1 VTDAPPLEASLA
13 SPDAAQAAGVLP
25 GANALPMP
33 GAPEAA
39 PLVPTRQ
46 ERRRVLAAAMVVTA
60 LASMDGN
67 IVGPALPRIVSDLG
81 GLAHLSWVVTAFSV
95 ASTAATPV
103 YGFLS
108 NRLGRKLAFTV
119 SICVFLGGS
128 VLCGAADSMVWLI
141 AARAVQGIG
150 AGGLITLAQTAI
162 GDVLAPRERPKF
174 QGWIASVFAVC
185 SVAGPLLGGAV
196 TDYLS
201 WPWIFYINL
210 PVGLVALAMILAG
223 PRRAHGAAIRGFD
236 AAGFALVIFATC
248 AFLLALSWG
257 GTVYAWDSLPI
268 LALLAST
275 VAAITALVFV
285 ERRAAEPALPPRL
298 FADPVIGR
306 TILSLSLAVMGMFG
320 SLVFVPLFFQLV
332 HGASATEAGLRTAP
346 IMAGLICSSIFGGRA
361 VARLGRT
368 KPFMLGGL
376 GIAGLSMVALAA
388 SVHAG
393 VGSNGFDALLV
404 VLGAGMGLVMPNM
417 TTTIQNAARAGE
429 LGVAMATTSFF
440 RSLGGAFGVALAGM
454 MLSVTLRSYTAAGG
468 RNLMNAGVQ
477 ALQSLPVAERAVV
490 VGAYGN
496 AVALIFAVFAAVL
509 VASFAVAAVTP
520 EVALRRTL
528 RAV

>member
-1 VTDAPPLEASLA
+1 
-13 SPDAAQAAGVLP
+13 
-25 GANALPMP
+25 
-33 GAPEAA
+33 
-39 PLVPTRQ
+39 
-46 ERRRVLAAAMVVTA
+46 
-60 LASMDGN
+60 
-67 IVGPALPRIVSDLG
+67 
-81 GLAHLSWVVTAFSV
+81 
-95 ASTAATPV
+95 
-103 YGFLS
+103 
-108 NRLGRKLAFTV
+108 
-119 SICVFLGGS
+119 
-128 VLCGAADSMVWLI
+128 
-141 AARAVQGIG
+141 
-150 AGGLITLAQTAI
+150 
-162 GDVLAPRERPKF
+162 
-174 QGWIASVFAVC
+174 
-185 SVAGPLLGGAV
+185 
-196 TDYLS
+196 
-201 WPWIFYINL
+201 
-210 PVGLVALAMILAG
+210 
-223 PRRAHGAAIRGFD
+223 
-236 AAGFALVIFATC
+236 
-248 AFLLALSWG
+248 
-257 GTVYAWDSLPI
+257 
-268 LALLAST
+268 
-275 VAAITALVFV
+275 
-285 ERRAAEPALPPRL
+285 
-298 FADPVIGR
+298 
-306 TILSLSLAVMGMFG
+306 
-320 SLVFVPLFFQLV
+320 
-332 HGASATEAGLRTAP
+332 
-346 IMAGLICSSIFGGRA
+346 MAGLICSSIFGGRA

-468 RNLMNAGVQ
+468 GNLMNAGVQ